1 MEKHANPSEQ
11 KLTNHEEKALGR
23 PSLNDHSN
31 INNSFR
37 NGTLRQSV
45 SNPKA
50 HSLSVKVKKAPQNY
64 QQRSNG
70 RGESTTYNHRV
81 AQAHQELQQ
90 FFEKFDCKDD
100 SDCKDG
106 CNSKLYNHVKR
117 PKKYDN
123 MFPSS
128 SEDSR
133 NGESCLQRNM
143 FGESKF
149 DEGDGAN

>member
-1 MEKHANPSEQ
+1 M
-11 KLTNHEEKALGR
+11 
-23 PSLNDHSN
+23 
-31 INNSFR
+31 
-37 NGTLRQSV
+37 
-45 SNPKA
+45 
-50 HSLSVKVKKAPQNY
+50 KVKKVPQGY
-64 QQRSNG
+64 QQRFNNK
-70 RGESTTYNHRV
+70 GEQTTYNHRV

-100 SDCKDG
+100 SDSKDG
-106 CNSKLYNHVKR
+106 RNSILYNHVKR

-133 NGESCLQRNM
+133 NGESCLNKNI

-149 DEGDGAN
+149 DEGDGANKIIIKGNDIKFKPDQQISKYELEQLAQERLNEY